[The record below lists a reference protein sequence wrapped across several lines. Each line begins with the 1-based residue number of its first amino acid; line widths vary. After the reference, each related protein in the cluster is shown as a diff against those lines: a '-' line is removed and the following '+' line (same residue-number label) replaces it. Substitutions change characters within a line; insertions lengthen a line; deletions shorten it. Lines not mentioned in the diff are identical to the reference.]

1 MDWSPPDVY
10 ASFILSIG
18 GGVLS
23 GLAVVVLSWCGRLI
37 QVHRERR
44 TAIRELRLFFSEWE
58 FLINTAESVNVSQIP
73 FEAEKAQMQFIYH
86 KNRLWTVPI
95 ILSRWSKC
103 LSEQQVQEITLLIA
117 NHENA
122 YIGIVPPD
130 KVPNQWIYD
139 NFFRELKKI
148 KWLDL

>member
-1 MDWSPPDVY
+1 MSWNPPDVY

-44 TAIRELRLFFSEWE
+44 KAILELRLFFSEWE
-58 FLINTAESVNVSQIP
+58 SLINTAESVHLPQIS
-73 FEAEKAQMQFIYH
+73 FEADKARMQFIYH

-95 ILSRWSKC
+95 ILSRWSKY

-122 YIGIVPPD
+122 YIGIVPPNG
-130 KVPNQWIYD
+130 VPNQWIYD
-139 NFFRELKKI
+139 HLFNELKKI